1 MKFYFVLFILS
12 FIATYIARAI
22 ALKMNVVDVPGR
34 RSSHKVPTPR
44 GGGIAFVS
52 SWFIGIIYEHLFWN
66 SMPDELFRALMA
78 GIIIVI
84 IGLVDDVWNVKP
96 GIRLI
101 VQVLAALLGIY
112 FLGGLQ
118 KLDLGFMVIENIYI
132 LSGLAVI
139 GIIWA
144 INLFNFIDGI
154 DGYLGSEIVFI
165 AIAISIICLNSIV
178 LLLGA
183 VTLGFLIWNWQ
194 PAKIFMGDVGS
205 TLLGFNI
212 AILAIYFQNADKS
225 SLVIWLIITS
235 VFWFDA
241 TLTLLRRIRNRE
253 KLSQAHK
260 KHAYQ
265 RIVQAGFSHQKTT
278 LLAMAINILLG
289 IIAYIS
295 FKNGQLLLPGLLAS
309 IIILYVIVKLIDRKK
324 PFA

>member
-1 MKFYFVLFILS
+1 MKFYFVFFILS

-22 ALKMNVVDVPGR
+22 ALKMNVIDVPGK
-34 RSSHKVPTPR
+34 RSSHTVPTPR
-44 GGGIAFVS
+44 GGGIAFAS

-66 SMPDELFRALMA
+66 SMPAELFWALLS
-78 GIIIVI
+78 GLSIVI
-84 IGLVDDVWNVKP
+84 IGLLDDVWDVKP
-96 GIRLI
+96 TIRLI
-101 VQVLAALLGIY
+101 FQTMAAILGIY

-118 KLDLGFMVIENIYI
+118 KLDLGFMVIENTYL

-139 GIIWA
+139 GIVWS

-165 AIAISIICLNSIV
+165 AIAISVIYLNSIV
-178 LLLGA
+178 ILLGA

-212 AILAIYFQNADKS
+212 AILAIYFQNADKT
-225 SLVIWLIITS
+225 SLVTWLILTS

-241 TLTLLRRIRNRE
+241 TLTLIRRFRNRE
-253 KLSQAHK
+253 KISQAHK

-265 RIVQAGFSHQKTT
+265 RTTQTGFSHQKTT

-295 FKNGQLLLPGLLAS
+295 FKNDQLLLPGLLVS
-309 IIILYVIVKLIDRKK
+309 IIILYIIVKLIDRKK

>member
-1 MKFYFVLFILS
+1 MKFYFALFIVS
-12 FIATYIARAI
+12 FIATYIARSI
-22 ALKMNVVDVPGR
+22 ALKMNVIDVPGK
-34 RSSHKVPTPR
+34 RSSHSIPTPR

-66 SMPDELFRALMA
+66 SMPDELFWALMS

-84 IGLVDDVWNVKP
+84 IGLVDDIWGVKP
-96 GIRLI
+96 IIRLI
-101 VQVLAALLGIY
+101 FQGTAALLGLY

-118 KLDLGFMVIENIYI
+118 KLDLGFTVIENTYI

-144 INLFNFIDGI
+144 INLFNFLDGI
-154 DGYLGSEIVFI
+154 DGYLGSEVVFI
-165 AIAISIICLNSIV
+165 AVAISAICLNSIV

-212 AILAIYFQNADKS
+212 AILAIFFQNADKTS
-225 SLVIWLIITS
+225 IIIWLIITS

-241 TLTLLRRIRNRE
+241 TLTLLRRIRNGE

-278 LLAMAINILLG
+278 LLAMATNALLG
-289 IIAYIS
+289 AMAYLS
-295 FKNGQLLLPGLLAS
+295 FKNGQLLLPGLLVS
-309 IIILYVIVKLIDRKK
+309 IIILYIIVKLIDRKK